1 MFDIG
6 ATQTAKMTGL
16 NRNTVNRYFHIVRQ
30 KIAAYCETVTPLQG
44 SVEVDES
51 YFGGKKKG
59 GKRGR
64 GAAHKVPVFGV
75 LKRGGSVYTQII
87 TNANKVQIRPIIK
100 RMVTKGSTVYT
111 DGWRAYHGLIVDGYK
126 HYRINHSET
135 YGIGHNH
142 INGIECFWGWAK
154 RRLTKFCGLSRDH
167 FHLHLKEC
175 EFRFNNRHLTEKE
188 LYEKLMTIVKK
199 F

>member
-1 MFDIG
+1 MTRRKVHFHRSRISDRKLRHLLECFVFDIG

-30 KIAAYCETVTPLQG
+30 KIAAYCETVTPLRG
-44 SVEVDES
+44 SVEADES

-87 TNANKVQIRPIIK
+87 TNANKAQIRPIIK
-100 RMVTKGSTVYT
+100 RMVTKGEYGLHRRMACLPRSHC
-111 DGWRAYHGLIVDGYK
+111 GWLQALPYQ
-126 HYRINHSET
+126 S
-135 YGIGHNH
+135 
-142 INGIECFWGWAK
+142 F
-154 RRLTKFCGLSRDH
+154 RDLWH
-167 FHLHLKEC
+167 
-175 EFRFNNRHLTEKE
+175 RT
-188 LYEKLMTIVKK
+188 
-199 F
+199 